1 MSTKTTFKRVALVA
15 VAALGLGVLSVAPS
29 SAVINSDSLT
39 LSAATAA
46 QTSAETAT
54 ATSATVSL
62 SFLPSATTDSISV
75 TAALVSGPTGNTALP
90 YLELVDTASATVDG
104 TAAPVAGTSVGPNTP
119 TLVRAGAAATITS
132 AKYKVFLGK
141 GDAKTPPTVAGTYV
155 VKLTPAAQGGGA
167 LLGAT
172 AQTLTITVTTAAS
185 LSTTVNAANSTVL
198 LTAADTIT
206 PGTSGS
212 DDVVIASKSGTGI
225 AGIIQI
231 TQKNASNTSA
241 SESITAIITG
251 SGILAVGAATGASQT
266 SYRTTAARV
275 VAAKAGD
282 IIEIFA
288 DGASGVGTVTLASAS
303 GVALGSKSVTF
314 FDTTPAKATATVKK
328 AYVLASTA
336 SVTKVFLVS
345 VVDSAGNAVTNATV
359 TAAPTAGTAETVG
372 GAATATAY
380 DSTAKG
386 YYVGVAGL
394 SSTKFGKVNYTI
406 KATGSD
412 AAATVVTTTADVT
425 FSSGV
430 AKTLTISG
438 ASTGGPGASVVYT
451 MTGTDANGYPIA
463 DQMYN
468 GTAKGTAGGMI
479 FGAAPTT
486 SGFTTTPWGTYTDS
500 FTTTSGVATFTGVL
514 PIAGDATVVYTLAG
528 DGTGT
533 TDAIATAL
541 EATTIT
547 VKTTVSNP
555 GVDAATDAANEATDA
570 ANAATD
576 AALAAADAAD
586 AATAAAQ
593 DASDAVAALSASV
606 EKLVASLKA
615 QLTSLTNLVIKIQK
629 KVKA

>member
-29 SAVINSDSLT
+29 QASLAADSLT
-39 LSAATAA
+39 LSAATATMTTA
-46 QTSAETAT
+46 DTSTAT
-54 ATSATVSL
+54 TATLKFAG
-62 SFLPSATTDSISV
+62 TTDVDSISV
-75 TAALVSGPTGNTALP
+75 QADFVSGPAVFKP
-90 YLELVDTASATVDG
+90 YLVLVETSTATVDSAS
-104 TAAPVAGTSVGPNTP
+104 TAVAGTYAAVGTP
-119 TLVRAGAAATITS
+119 TVVLSKSSTAFVS
-132 AKYKVFLGK
+132 AKWSIVL
-141 GDAKTPPTVAGTYV
+141 ASPTDITKAPTTAGTYV
-155 VKLTPAAQGGGA
+155 VKLTPKAQGSGVLVGS
-167 LLGAT
+167 T

-251 SGILAVGAATGASQT
+251 SGILAVGAATGASQV
-266 SYRTTAARV
+266 SYRTAAARV

-359 TAAPTAGTAETVG
+359 TAAPTAALAETIG

-406 KATGSD
+406 TAKGSD

-486 SGFTTTPWGTYTDS
+486 SGFSTTPWGTYTDS